1 MIEQSS
7 CSLLKNIH
15 VTQLRHQATMRYGLV
30 VSSERV
36 RRLTYVQEKSQGWVS
51 AEVNVL
57 TFTYLESLVV
67 KAIKLAQMSPDNHDV
82 GFIVVY
88 SLLNLHEKVVSQQG
102 EDTKASDG
110 IVRNSRLLLQA
121 TMLARALVERDAEK
135 QNRKLGLISARLHL
149 NLGLGK
155 TAFRQWRHAKCKE
168 MLIDT
173 LSPYLLSRI
182 SQTHPFDVRGHQG
195 FAADKELDY
204 TISTIERME
213 DKQEELLF
221 SSIKRFLWD
230 SAIDQLRFKGKLR
243 SSLTKNMCAIERRRI
258 ARLKGE
264 SAGDLPEIDYSSKF
278 GHCTHS
284 VHLYQADFDRL
295 S

>member
-1 MIEQSS
+1 
-7 CSLLKNIH
+7 
-15 VTQLRHQATMRYGLV
+15 MRYDLV
-30 VSSERV
+30 VSFEHV
-36 RRLTYVQEKSQGWVS
+36 NRLTYVQEKSQGWVS

-57 TFTYLESLVV
+57 TFTYLLTFSLPESSKPEALESLIA
-67 KAIKLAQMSPDNHDV
+67 KATKLAHMSPDNHDV
-82 GFIVVY
+82 GFLVVY
-88 SLLNLHEKVVSQQG
+88 SLLNLHDKVVSQQS
-102 EDTKASDG
+102 EDTNASDG
-110 IVRNSRLLLQA
+110 VVRNSRLLLQA

-264 SAGDLPEIDYSSKF
+264 PAGDLPEIDYSSKF
-278 GHCTHS
+278 GNCTHS
-284 VHLYQADFDRL
+284 VRLDQADFDRL
-295 S
+295 PQHLGQR